1 MTCEAARSRV
11 GRLLIT
17 PGNGSPGAVPDGTY
31 HADLPIGDKVCL
43 VTGGGQPRGRAV
55 AEALARAG
63 AKTVAITYSDDRAP
77 AHEIYLDI
85 QSLGA
90 GCLLAHM
97 DITDRSS
104 VRNVLVWITDQVG
117 KIDILVN
124 AEEAAWPEPIHSV
137 SAAERLQAVD
147 VNIRGQALMADEVM
161 PFMGIQRTGGLV
173 VCIAVDDDVSSALKT
188 CSEPGVPASV
198 TAAISPMTA
207 LAATR
212 QVTLKVLPCG
222 PPDQVSS
229 AVVELATG

>member
-1 MTCEAARSRV
+1 MVHPAPSRMGLTTPTSRSAIRSAWSRAEGNRAAGRSPRPWQGRARRRWRSLTPTIALRPTRSTSISSPSAQVACLPIWTSPIDRPCGTSWSGSQIRSARSTSWLTQKRLH
-11 GRLLIT
+11 GRS
-17 PGNGSPGAVPDGTY
+17 GST
-31 HADLPIGDKVCL
+31 
-43 VTGGGQPRGRAV
+43 
-55 AEALARAG
+55 
-63 AKTVAITYSDDRAP
+63 
-77 AHEIYLDI
+77 
-85 QSLGA
+85 
-90 GCLLAHM
+90 
-97 DITDRSS
+97 
-104 VRNVLVWITDQVG
+104 
-117 KIDILVN
+117 
-124 AEEAAWPEPIHSV
+124 SV

>member
-1 MTCEAARSRV
+1 M
-11 GRLLIT
+11 IT
-17 PGNGSPGAVPDGTY
+17 PGNGSPGAVPDGNY

-43 VTGGGQPRGRAV
+43 ITGGGQPRGRAV

-97 DITDRSS
+97 DVTDRSS

-124 AEEAAWPEPIHSV
+124 AEEAAWPERIDFSIRCREVAGGRCEHPGPGAYSGRSHAIH
-137 SAAERLQAVD
+137 
-147 VNIRGQALMADEVM
+147 GHPAD
-161 PFMGIQRTGGLV
+161 GRAGGLH
-173 VCIAVDDDVSSALKT
+173 S
-188 CSEPGVPASV
+188 G
-198 TAAISPMTA
+198 
-207 LAATR
+207 
-212 QVTLKVLPCG
+212 G
-222 PPDQVSS
+222 
-229 AVVELATG
+229 